1 MIKIKN
7 KDEIN
12 LMKKAGNI
20 VSQTLSH
27 LEQFIKP
34 GVETIELD
42 SIAEDFIRSKDA
54 IPGFKGLYGFPA
66 TLCISVE
73 DEVVHGIPKN
83 RVLSDGD
90 IVGIDV
96 GAIVDGYYGDHAR
109 TFEVGNVSDEKK
121 ELMEVTKKSLELG
134 IEASRP
140 GNTIGDI
147 GFAIQNYVED
157 KGYSIVRE
165 LVGHGIG
172 KKLHEE
178 PQIPNYGEKN
188 TGPIIK
194 EGMCFAIEPMINLG
208 TEKIYTKSD
217 NWTICTQDGLPSA
230 HFEHTIVVTNKGS
243 QVLTQYN

>member
-1 MIKIKN
+1 MIEIKN
-7 KDEIN
+7 KEEIY
-12 LMKKAGNI
+12 LMKKACNI
-20 VSQTLSH
+20 VSSTLSH
-27 LEQFIKP
+27 LEQYIKP

-42 SIAEDFIRSKDA
+42 SIAEDYIRGKNA
-54 IPGFKGLYGFPA
+54 TPGFKGLYGFPA
-66 TLCISVE
+66 TLCISIE

-83 RVLSDGD
+83 KVLSDGD

-109 TFEVGNVSDEKK
+109 TFEVGNVDKEKK
-121 ELMEVTKKSLELG
+121 ELMKVTKKSLELG
-134 IEASRP
+134 IDASCP
-140 GNTIGDI
+140 GNRIGDI
-147 GFAIQNYVED
+147 GFAIQNYVEQH
-157 KGYSIVRE
+157 GYGIVRE

-178 PQIPNYGEKN
+178 PQIPNYGTRN

-217 NWTICTQDGLPSA
+217 KWTICTQDGLPSA
-230 HFEHTIVVTNKGS
+230 HFEHTIVITNNGNEI
-243 QVLTQYN
+243 LTKYH

>member
-1 MIKIKN
+1 MIGIKN

-12 LMKKAGNI
+12 LMKKACNI
-20 VSQTLSH
+20 VSETLCH
-27 LEQFIKP
+27 LEKYIKP
-34 GVETIELD
+34 GVQTIELD
-42 SIAEDFIRSKDA
+42 SIAEDYIRTKNA

-66 TLCISVE
+66 TLCISIE

-83 RVLSDGD
+83 KVLSDGD

-109 TFEVGNVSDEKK
+109 TFEVGDVSQEKK
-121 ELMEVTKKSLELG
+121 ELMKVTKKSLELG
-134 IEASRP
+134 IEASYP
-140 GNTIGDI
+140 GNRIGDI
-147 GFAIQNYVED
+147 GFAIQNYVEQH
-157 KGYSIVRE
+157 GYGIVRE

-178 PQIPNYGEKN
+178 PQIPNYGTRN

-217 NWTICTQDGLPSA
+217 KWTICTQDGLPSA
-230 HFEHTIVVTNKGS
+230 HFEHTIVITNNGNEI
-243 QVLTQYN
+243 LTKYH